1 MNDFEDRLREALKR
15 RKPSAGFAERVI
27 ALVPQRRATVW
38 TMHWRSI
45 AAIAAVLVLA
55 FSAGLFEWHRQVER
69 AERAEAA
76 NRQLMYAL
84 RLMAAKIERVQ
95 NRLEKSSTVVKVD
108 REDIKGAL

>member
-1 MNDFEDRLREALKR
+1 MNEFEDQLREALQR
-15 RKPSAGFAERVI
+15 REPPEGFAERVI
-27 ALVPQRRATVW
+27 ARVPQRRATVW

-45 AAIAAVLVLA
+45 AAIAAVLVVT

-84 RLMAAKIERVQ
+84 RLAAEKLDHVQHRVQ
-95 NRLEKSSTVVKVD
+95 NSSAVIKVD
-108 REDIKGAL
+108 RDQVKGDL